1 MAPKIAS
8 VKTPPTFLIEK
19 LRSINKDNKRASA
32 AITEAMPTVVKAIG
46 DCSHKQAIPKPKKN
60 EPKVARI
67 SETPSAEIGFKP
79 TKAAARLGRAKPKT
93 PSKTKNAALIL
104 GAIE

>member
-1 MAPKIAS
+1 M
-8 VKTPPTFLIEK
+8 
-19 LRSINKDNKRASA
+19 NKDKKRAIA
-32 AITEAMPTVVKAIG
+32 AITEAIPTVVKAMG
-46 DCSHKQAIPKPKKN
+46 DCNHKQAIPKPKKN

-79 TKAAARLGRAKPKT
+79 TKAAARLGRAKPNI